1 MKLRELIIN
10 NYGCIGEKGLRVV
23 IDNIVVL
30 IGANNVGKTT
40 VLKAYESF
48 ANASTVMKL
57 EDFHKN
63 STKNPIEITGIFSD
77 IREEDTQQIG
87 TKWGFEHDEY
97 KSCIKYKWVWSNVN
111 TKGEKYSWSNE
122 SQEWIKGGMGGW
134 DSKIASC
141 IPTPLKINPLDSP
154 EELEKKIIEI
164 LTEAIKE
171 KSKNEDSRIGE
182 LINSL
187 NDIAEEVKNEIEE
200 TLDKT
205 TSKVEKNMAGIFP
218 GCKISITPQAGKF
231 EPEKIIASGS
241 YINVSDNSGGDYPL
255 SRQGAGLQRTF
266 LWSAIE
272 SLADSGKLKIGK
284 TAIKNDKPRILLIE
298 EPEAFLHPPSIR
310 AAREALYKIAELS
323 DWQLMITT
331 HSPIFIDV
339 SKDHT
344 TIIRVDKNENYET
357 RIFSTEKAGFKEG
370 DRERLKMIRACN
382 PSVNEFFFADK
393 VVLVEGDTEQT
404 VLNMIKSDKP
414 QYSTVSI
421 VNCHGK
427 ANIPMFQK
435 ILNHFGINYIVIH
448 DIDSPRSKR
457 DGKWIKNA
465 MWSINHKIFKE
476 SKIDEGKENTIIAN
490 MPDFEFQYFIKLQ
503 KGDKPYNAIC
513 KLNNPEFIITEQYSE
528 LKNIFELVEKKVHPR
543 SITSLH
549 QYEEIMNKYVN
560 QENPS
565 PNEQWMLELEEV
577 NA

>member
-10 NYGCIGEKGLRVV
+10 NYGCIGNSGLRVV

-30 IGANNVGKTT
+30 IGPNNVGKTT
-40 VLKAYESF
+40 VLKAYEAF
-48 ANASTVMKL
+48 ANPSTVMKL

-63 STKNPIEITGIFSD
+63 SVENPIEITGIFSD
-77 IREEDTQQIG
+77 ISEEDTQQIG
-87 TKWGFEHDEY
+87 TKWIFNHSEY
-97 KSCIKYKWVWSNVN
+97 KTCIKYKWVWSNINV
-111 TKGEKYSWSNE
+111 KGEKYSWNNE
-122 SQEWIKGGMGGW
+122 EENWIKGGMGGW
-134 DSKIASC
+134 DSKITSC

-154 EELEKKIIEI
+154 DDLEKKIIEI

-171 KSKNEDSRIGE
+171 KSKNEDSRISE
-182 LINSL
+182 LINTL
-187 NDIAEEVKNEIEE
+187 NDIANEVKSEIEG

-205 TSKVEKNMAGIFP
+205 TSKVGENMSNIFP

-241 YINVSDNSGGDYPL
+241 YINVSDKSGGEYPL

-272 SLADSGKLKIGK
+272 SLADSGNLKVGK
-284 TAIKNDKPRILLIE
+284 TLIKNDKPRILLIE

-310 AAREALYKIAELS
+310 AARESLYKIADLIG
-323 DWQLMITT
+323 WQLMITT

-344 TIIRVDKNENYET
+344 TIIRVDKNDEYET
-357 RIFSTEKAGFKEG
+357 RIFSTEKAGFEEG

-382 PSVNEFFFADK
+382 PSVNEFFFANS

-404 VLNMIKSDKP
+404 VLNMIKSEKP
-414 QYSTVSI
+414 QHSAISV

-435 ILNHFGINYIVIH
+435 ILNHFGVNYIVIH

-457 DGKWIKNA
+457 EGKWIKNA
-465 MWSINHKIFKE
+465 MWSMNHKIFKE
-476 SKIDEGKENTIIAN
+476 SGIMEGKGNTVIAN
-490 MPDFEFQYFIKLQ
+490 MPDFEFQYFTKLQ
-503 KGDKPYNAIC
+503 KGDKPFNAIC
-513 KLNNPEFIITEQYSE
+513 KLNDIEFRKTQQYLE
-528 LKNIFELVEKKVHPR
+528 LMNIFELVESKSHPR
-543 SITSLH
+543 SITEDE
-549 QYEEIMNKYVN
+549 QYESIMNEYVTR
-560 QENPS
+560 EHHAPE
-565 PNEQWMLELEEV
+565 EQWMMEPE
-577 NA
+577 

>member
-10 NYGCIGEKGLRVV
+10 NYGCIGNSGLRVV
-23 IDNIVVL
+23 IDNIVIL
-30 IGANNVGKTT
+30 IGPNNVGKTT
-40 VLKAYESF
+40 VLKAYEAF
-48 ANASTVMKL
+48 ANPSTVMKL

-63 STKNPIEITGIFSD
+63 SVENPIEITGIFSD
-77 IREEDTQQIG
+77 ISEEDIQQIG
-87 TKWGFEHDEY
+87 TKWIFNHSEY
-97 KSCIKYKWVWSNVN
+97 KTCIKYKWVWSNIN
-111 TKGEKYSWSNE
+111 AKGEKYSWNNE
-122 SQEWIKGGMGGW
+122 EENWIKGGMGGW
-134 DSKIASC
+134 DSKITSC

-154 EELEKKIIEI
+154 DDLERKIIEI

-171 KSKNEDSRIGE
+171 KSKNEDSRINE
-182 LINSL
+182 LINTL
-187 NDIAEEVKNEIEE
+187 NDIANEVKSEIEG

-205 TSKVEKNMAGIFP
+205 TSKVGENMSNIFP

-241 YINVSDNSGGDYPL
+241 YINVSDKSGGEYPL

-272 SLADSGKLKIGK
+272 SLADSGNLKVGK
-284 TAIKNDKPRILLIE
+284 TLIKNDKPRILLIE

-310 AAREALYKIAELS
+310 AARESLYKIADLIG
-323 DWQLMITT
+323 WQLMITT

-344 TIIRVDKNENYET
+344 TIIRVDKNDEYET
-357 RIFSTEKAGFKEG
+357 RIFSTEKAGFEEG

-382 PSVNEFFFADK
+382 PSVNEFFFANS

-404 VLNMIKSDKP
+404 VLNMIKSKKP
-414 QYSTVSI
+414 QHSAISV

-435 ILNHFGINYIVIH
+435 ILNHFGVNYIVIH

-457 DGKWIKNA
+457 EGEWIKNA

-476 SKIDEGKENTIIAN
+476 SGIMEGKGNTVIAN
-490 MPDFEFQYFIKLQ
+490 MPDFEFQYFTKLQ
-503 KGDKPYNAIC
+503 KGDKPFKAIC
-513 KLNNPEFIITEQYSE
+513 KLNDIEFRNTKQYLE
-528 LKNIFELVEKKVHPR
+528 LMNIFELVESKSHPR
-543 SITSLH
+543 SITEDE
-549 QYEEIMNKYVN
+549 QYELIMNEYVTR
-560 QENPS
+560 EHPV
-565 PNEQWMLELEEV
+565 PEEQWMMELE
-577 NA
+577 

>member
-10 NYGCIGEKGLRVV
+10 NYSCIGEKGLRVV

-30 IGANNVGKTT
+30 IGANNVGKST
-40 VLKAYESF
+40 VLKAYEAF
-48 ANASTVMKL
+48 ANSSTIMKL

-63 STKNPIEITGIFSD
+63 STQNPIEITGIFSD
-77 IREEDTQQIG
+77 IREEDTQKIG
-87 TKWGFEHDEY
+87 TKWIFEHDEY

-111 TKGEKYSWSNE
+111 IKGEKYSWSDE
-122 SQEWIKGGMGGW
+122 AQEWIKGGMGGW

-187 NDIAEEVKNEIEE
+187 NAIAEEVKSEIEE

-205 TSKVEKNMAGIFP
+205 TTKVEKNMAGIFP

-241 YINVSDNSGGDYPL
+241 YIKVSDNSGGDYPL

-284 TAIKNDKPRILLIE
+284 SSITNYKPRILLIE

-323 DWQLMITT
+323 SWQLMITT

-344 TIIRVDKNENYET
+344 TIIRVDKNEKYET
-357 RIFSTEKAGFKEG
+357 RIFSTEKAGFEEG

-404 VLNMIKSDKP
+404 VLNMIKSEKT
-414 QYSTVSI
+414 QHSSI
-421 VNCHGK
+421 SVVNCHGK

-465 MWSINHKIFKE
+465 MWSMNQKIFNE
-476 SKIDEGKENTIIAN
+476 SGISEGKNNTVIAN
-490 MPDFEFQYFIKLQ
+490 MPDFEFQYFTKLQ
-503 KGDKPYNAIC
+503 KGDKPFNAIC
-513 KLNNPEFIITEQYSE
+513 KLNDSEFRETEQYLE
-528 LKNIFELVEKKVHPR
+528 LNSIFELVESQAHPR
-543 SITSLH
+543 SITTVE
-549 QYEEIMNKYVN
+549 QYALIMSEYVTK
-560 QENPS
+560 ES
-565 PNEQWMLELEEV
+565 PMPKEQWMLELEKV
-577 NA
+577 CQ